1 MAFNPSKSVTA
12 SAGSTHATGKP
23 RQYDMA
29 VIGGGIVGK
38 ACALGLAQQGFD
50 VVQIAP
56 DMDQQTVKP
65 IGDSWA
71 ERIYAISPGTRSLL
85 QSLQVWDAIDHPRL
99 QVVRDMRIY
108 GDRGEPSDGL
118 HLSAFE
124 AGVPELA
131 WIGESDLLEH
141 TLEQACRFQ
150 SKLECVV
157 GSLDNLFIEPDGAL
171 LRLGGAQSPV
181 EIKANLVI
189 AADGANSSL
198 RSMLEIQ
205 TDQKSYEQRAVVAN
219 FLCTNAHLETA
230 YQWFLPGGD
239 ILAMLPLPGKQVSMV
254 WSTSP
259 ENAIRLLTLDANQWQ
274 SEFAALQDGAIVH
287 ALGTLTPHSRPGSFP
302 LRKIRAQ
309 RVIGPELM
317 PKVILIGDAAHVIHP
332 LAGQGLNLGLR
343 DVAALLRI
351 LRERESF
358 RAITDPVLLRRY
370 ERGRQGDTSAILWVT
385 DRLKQLFTSANPLQQ
400 KMRNWG
406 MGLVNRS
413 HLIKRHL
420 IKEALGEVK

>member
-1 MAFNPSKSVTA
+1 MAFNPSKSVTTPSA
-12 SAGSTHATGKP
+12 SANAAGKP
-23 RQYDMA
+23 RQYDVA

-56 DMDQQTVKP
+56 DLDQQTAKP
-65 IGDSWA
+65 SGDHWA

-85 QSLQVWDAIDHPRL
+85 QSLQVWDAIDHARL
-99 QVVRDMRIY
+99 QVVRDMRIF
-108 GDRGEPSDGL
+108 GDRGEPGDGL

-124 AGVPELA
+124 AGVPQLA

-157 GSLDNLFIEPDGAL
+157 GSLGNLFVEPDGAL
-171 LRLGGAQSPV
+171 LRLDGAQSLS

-205 TDQKSYEQRAVVAN
+205 TDEKSYEQRAVVAN

-230 YQWFLPGGD
+230 FQWFLPGGD

-259 ENAIRLLTLDANQWQ
+259 ENATRLLTLDTSQWQ
-274 SEFAALQDGAIVH
+274 TEFAMLHDGAVMH
-287 ALGTLTPHSRPGSFP
+287 ALGTLSPRSKPGSFP

-358 RAITDPVLLRRY
+358 RAIADPVLLRRY
-370 ERGRQGDTSAILWVT
+370 ERGRQSDTSAILWVT
-385 DRLKQLFTSANPLQQ
+385 DRLKQLFTSANPFQ
-400 KMRNWG
+400 KKIRNWG

-420 IKEALGEVK
+420 IKEAFGEAQ

>member
-1 MAFNPSKSVTA
+1 MAFNLPKSTA
-12 SAGSTHATGKP
+12 SAKAPIPADGRT
-23 RQYDMA
+23 RQCDIA
-29 VIGGGIVGK
+29 IIGGGIVGK

-50 VVQIAP
+50 VIQIAP
-56 DMDQQTVKP
+56 DIEQQTPKP
-65 IGDSWA
+65 SGDHWA
-71 ERIYAISPGTRSLL
+71 ERIYAISPGTRTLL
-85 QSLQVWDAIDHPRL
+85 QSLQVWDAIDHARL

-108 GDRGEPSDGL
+108 GDRGQASDGL

-124 AGVPELA
+124 AGIPQLA

-150 SKLECVV
+150 SKLERVV
-157 GSLDNLFIEPDGAL
+157 GSLDNLFVEPDGAL
-171 LRLGGAQSPV
+171 LKVHTAQAPI
-181 EIKANLVI
+181 EIRASLVI

-205 TDQKSYEQRAVVAN
+205 TDEKSYEQRAVVAN

-230 YQWFLPGGD
+230 FQWFLPGGD

-259 ENAIRLLTLDANQWQ
+259 ENAVRLLTLDASQWQ
-274 SEFAALQDGAIVH
+274 SAFAMLQDGAIVH
-287 ALGTLTPHSRPGSFP
+287 TLGTLTPHSKPGSFP

-309 RVIGPELM
+309 RVIGPELL
-317 PKVILIGDAAHVIHP
+317 PKVILLGDAAHVMHP

-343 DVAALLRI
+343 DVATLLRI
-351 LRERESF
+351 MHERESF
-358 RAITDPVLLRRY
+358 RPIADLVLLRRY
-370 ERGRQGDTSAILWVT
+370 ERERQGDTSAILWIT
-385 DRLKQLFTSANPLQQ
+385 DRLKQLFTGANPLQ
-400 KMRNWG
+400 KNIRNWG

-413 HLIKRHL
+413 HLIKRYL

>member
-1 MAFNPSKSVTA
+1 MAFNPSKSMTDSAA
-12 SAGSTHATGKP
+12 SALAAGKP
-23 RQYDMA
+23 RQYDVA
-29 VIGGGIVGK
+29 VIGGGMVGK
-38 ACALGLAQQGFD
+38 ACALGLAQQGFA
-50 VVQIAP
+50 VAQIAP
-56 DMDQQTVKP
+56 DLDQHTAKP
-65 IGDSWA
+65 SGDHWA

-85 QSLQVWDAIDHPRL
+85 QSLQVWEAIDHARL

-108 GDRGEPSDGL
+108 GDRGEPDDGL

-124 AGVPELA
+124 AGVPQLA

-171 LRLGGAQSPV
+171 LKLHTAQLPV
-181 EIKANLVI
+181 EMKANLVI

-205 TDQKSYEQRAVVAN
+205 TDEKSYEQRAVVAN

-230 YQWFLPGGD
+230 FQWFLPGGD

-259 ENAIRLLTLDANQWQ
+259 ENAARLLTFEAGQWQ
-274 SEFAALQDGAIVH
+274 SEFAMLQDGAIVH
-287 ALGTLTPHSRPGSFP
+287 ALGTLTPHSKPGSFP

-317 PKVILIGDAAHVIHP
+317 PKVILLGDAAHVMHP

-370 ERGRQGDTSAILWVT
+370 ERGRQGDTGAILWVT
-385 DRLKQLFTSANPLQQ
+385 DRLKQLFTSTSPLQ
-400 KMRNWG
+400 KHIRNWG

-413 HLIKRHL
+413 HLMKRHL
-420 IKEALGEVK
+420 IKEALGEVQ

>member
-1 MAFNPSKSVTA
+1 MAFNSSKSA
-12 SAGSTHATGKP
+12 SLAKAPAPAPGKI
-23 RQYDMA
+23 RQCDIA

-56 DMDQQTVKP
+56 DLDQPTAIP
-65 IGDSWA
+65 SGAHWA

-85 QSLQVWDAIDHPRL
+85 QSLQVWDAIDHARL

-108 GDRGEPSDGL
+108 GDRGEPGDGL

-124 AGVPELA
+124 AGAPQLA

-157 GSLDNLFIEPDGAL
+157 GSLGNLFIEPDGAL
-171 LRLGGAQSPV
+171 LKLHTAQSPV

-205 TDQKSYEQRAVVAN
+205 ADAKSYEQRAVVAN

-259 ENAIRLLTLDANQWQ
+259 ENAARLLTLESSQWQ

-287 ALGTLTPHSRPGSFP
+287 TLGTLTPHSKPGSFP

-309 RVIGPELM
+309 RLIGPELM

-343 DVAALLRI
+343 DVAALLGI

-358 RAITDPVLLRRY
+358 RAIADPVLLRRY

-385 DRLKQLFTSANPLQQ
+385 DRLKQLFTSSSPLQ
-400 KMRNWG
+400 KKIRNWG

-413 HLIKRHL
+413 HLMKRYL
-420 IKEALGEVK
+420 IKEALGEVQ

>member
-1 MAFNPSKSVTA
+1 MAFNSPKSTSVA
-12 SAGSTHATGKP
+12 KVPIPVAGKT
-23 RQYDMA
+23 RQCDIA
-29 VIGGGIVGK
+29 IIGGGIVGK

-56 DMDQQTVKP
+56 DLDQQTAKP
-65 IGDSWA
+65 SGDHWA

-85 QSLQVWDAIDHPRL
+85 QSLQVWCAIDHARL

-108 GDRGEPSDGL
+108 GDRGQASDGL

-124 AGVPELA
+124 AGVPQLA

-150 SKLECVV
+150 SKLECIV

-171 LRLGGAQSPV
+171 LRLDGTQSPV
-181 EIKANLVI
+181 EIKASLVI

-205 TDQKSYEQRAVVAN
+205 ADEKSYEQRAVVAN
-219 FLCTNAHLETA
+219 FLCTNVHLETA
-230 YQWFLPGGD
+230 FQWFLPGGD

-259 ENAIRLLTLDANQWQ
+259 ENAARLLTLVASQWQ

-287 ALGTLTPHSRPGSFP
+287 ALGTLTPHSKPGSFP

-317 PKVILIGDAAHVIHP
+317 PKVILVGDAAHVMHP

-343 DVAALLRI
+343 DVAAVLRI

-370 ERGRQGDTSAILWVT
+370 ERGRQGDTGAILWVT
-385 DRLKQLFTSANPLQQ
+385 DRLKQLFTSTSPLQ
-400 KMRNWG
+400 KHIRNWG

-413 HLIKRHL
+413 HLMKRHL
-420 IKEALGEVK
+420 IKEALGEVQ

>member
-1 MAFNPSKSVTA
+1 MAFNPSKSMTTPAA
-12 SAGSTHATGKP
+12 SAHAGGKP
-23 RQYDMA
+23 RQCDVA

-56 DMDQQTVKP
+56 DLDQPTSKP
-65 IGDSWA
+65 SGDQWA

-85 QSLQVWDAIDHPRL
+85 QSLQVWDAIDHTRL

-108 GDRGEPSDGL
+108 GNRGEPGDGL

-124 AGVPELA
+124 AGVPQLA

-141 TLEQACRFQ
+141 TFEQACRFQ
-150 SKLECVV
+150 SKLECVI
-157 GSLDNLFIEPDGAL
+157 GSLDNLFVEPDGAL
-171 LRLGGAQSPV
+171 LRLHGTQSPV

-198 RSMLEIQ
+198 RSMLQIQ
-205 TDQKSYEQRAVVAN
+205 TDEKSYEQRAVVGN

-230 YQWFLPGGD
+230 FQWFLPGGD

-259 ENAIRLLTLDANQWQ
+259 ENATRLLALDAGQWQ
-274 SEFAALQDGAIVH
+274 SEFAMLHDGAIVH
-287 ALGTLTPHSRPGSFP
+287 ALGTLSPHSKPGSFP

-358 RAITDPVLLRRY
+358 RTIADPVLLRRY
-370 ERGRQGDTSAILWVT
+370 ERERHGDTSAILWVT

-400 KMRNWG
+400 KIRNWG

>member
-1 MAFNPSKSVTA
+1 M
-12 SAGSTHATGKP
+12 
-23 RQYDMA
+23 
-29 VIGGGIVGK
+29 
-38 ACALGLAQQGFD
+38 
-50 VVQIAP
+50 
-56 DMDQQTVKP
+56 
-65 IGDSWA
+65 
-71 ERIYAISPGTRSLL
+71 
-85 QSLQVWDAIDHPRL
+85 QSLQVWDAIDHARL

-108 GDRGEPSDGL
+108 GDRGQASDGL

-124 AGVPELA
+124 AGVPQLA

-171 LRLGGAQSPV
+171 LRFDGAQSLG

-230 YQWFLPGGD
+230 FQWFLPGGD

-259 ENAIRLLTLDANQWQ
+259 ENAARLLTFEAGQWQ
-274 SEFAALQDGAIVH
+274 SEFAMLQDGAIVH
-287 ALGTLTPHSRPGSFP
+287 ALGTLTPHSKPGSFP

-317 PKVILIGDAAHVIHP
+317 PKVILLGDAAHVMHP

-370 ERGRQGDTSAILWVT
+370 ERGRQGDTGAILWVT
-385 DRLKQLFTSANPLQQ
+385 DRLKQLFTSTSPLQ
-400 KMRNWG
+400 KHIRNWG

-413 HLIKRHL
+413 HLMKRHL
-420 IKEALGEVK
+420 IK

>member
-1 MAFNPSKSVTA
+1 MAFNSPKST
-12 SAGSTHATGKP
+12 SAAKVPIPVAGKP
-23 RQYDMA
+23 RRYDIA
-29 VIGGGIVGK
+29 IIGGGIVGK

-56 DMDQQTVKP
+56 DIDQQTTKP
-65 IGDSWA
+65 SGDHWA

-85 QSLQVWDAIDHPRL
+85 QSLQVWDAIDHTRL

-108 GDRGEPSDGL
+108 GDRGEPNDGL

-124 AGVPELA
+124 AGVPQLA

-171 LRLGGAQSPV
+171 LRFDGAQSLG

-189 AADGANSSL
+189 AADGANSYL

-205 TDQKSYEQRAVVAN
+205 TDQKSYEQCAVVAN

-259 ENAIRLLTLDANQWQ
+259 ENATRLLTLEAGQWQ
-274 SEFAALQDGAIVH
+274 SEFAMLHDGAIVH
-287 ALGTLTPHSRPGSFP
+287 ALGTLTPHSKPGSFP

-309 RVIGPELM
+309 RMIGPELM
-317 PKVILIGDAAHVIHP
+317 PKVILIGDAAHVMHP

-385 DRLKQLFTSANPLQQ
+385 DRLKQLFTSTSPLQ
-400 KMRNWG
+400 KHIRNWG

-413 HLIKRHL
+413 HLMKRHL
-420 IKEALGEVK
+420 IKEALGEVQ

>member
-1 MAFNPSKSVTA
+1 MALNQSKSASTA
-12 SAGSTHATGKP
+12 KTSIQATGKP
-23 RQYDMA
+23 RQCDVA

-50 VVQIAP
+50 VIHVAP
-56 DMDQQTVKP
+56 DLDQSTPKP
-65 IGDSWA
+65 SGDRWA

-85 QSLQVWDAIDHPRL
+85 QSLQVWEAIEHARL

-108 GDRGEPSDGL
+108 GDRGEQGDGL

-124 AGVPELA
+124 AGIPQLA

-150 SKLECVV
+150 SKLERVV
-157 GSLDNLFIEPDGAL
+157 GSLDNLFVEPDGAL
-171 LRLGGAQSPV
+171 LKLHTLQAPI
-181 EIKANLVI
+181 EIRASLVI
-189 AADGANSSL
+189 AADGANSLL

-205 TDQKSYEQRAVVAN
+205 TDEKSYEQRAVVAN

-230 YQWFLPGGD
+230 FQWFLPGGD
-239 ILAMLPLPGKQVSMV
+239 IIAMLPLPGKQVSMV

-259 ENAIRLLTLDANQWQ
+259 ENATRLLALGDDQWQ
-274 SEFAALQDGAIVH
+274 SAFAALQDGAIVH
-287 ALGTLTPHSRPGSFP
+287 ALGTLTPHSKPGSFP
-302 LRKIRAQ
+302 LRKIRAR
-309 RVIGPELM
+309 RVIGPDLL
-317 PKVILIGDAAHVIHP
+317 PKVILIGDAAHVMHP

-343 DVAALLRI
+343 DVAVLLRI
-351 LRERESF
+351 MRERESF
-358 RAITDPVLLRRY
+358 RALADIVLLRRY
-370 ERGRQGDTSAILWVT
+370 ERERRGDTSAILWVT
-385 DRLKQLFTSANPLQQ
+385 DRLKQLFSSANPLQ
-400 KMRNWG
+400 KNIRNWG

>member
-1 MAFNPSKSVTA
+1 MAFNSSKPA
-12 SAGSTHATGKP
+12 SSAKAPIPVAGKN
-23 RQYDMA
+23 RQCDIA

-56 DMDQQTVKP
+56 DLDQQTTKP
-65 IGDSWA
+65 SGDHWA

-85 QSLQVWDAIDHPRL
+85 QSLQVWDAIDHARL

-108 GDRGEPSDGL
+108 GDRGQASDGL

-150 SKLECVV
+150 SKLECIV

-171 LRLGGAQSPV
+171 LRVDGTQSPI
-181 EIKANLVI
+181 EIKASLVI

-205 TDQKSYEQRAVVAN
+205 TDEKSYEQRAVVAN
-219 FLCTNAHLETA
+219 FLCTNAHLEAA

-259 ENAIRLLTLDANQWQ
+259 ENATRLLTLDANQWQ

-287 ALGTLTPHSRPGSFP
+287 ALGTLTPHSKPGSFP

-309 RVIGPELM
+309 RLIGPELM
-317 PKVILIGDAAHVIHP
+317 PKVILIGDAAHVMHP

-358 RAITDPVLLRRY
+358 RVITDPVLLRRY
-370 ERGRQGDTSAILWVT
+370 ERERQGDTSAILWVT
-385 DRLKQLFTSANPLQQ
+385 DRLKQLFTSTSPLQ
-400 KMRNWG
+400 KKIRNWG

-413 HLIKRHL
+413 HLMKRHL
-420 IKEALGEVK
+420 IKEALGEVQ

>member
-1 MAFNPSKSVTA
+1 MAVSNAPA
-12 SAGSTHATGKP
+12 PAAGKP
-23 RQYDMA
+23 RQYDVA

-50 VVQIAP
+50 VIQIAP
-56 DMDQQTVKP
+56 DLDHSTPKP
-65 IGDSWA
+65 SGSHWA

-85 QSLQVWDAIDHPRL
+85 QSLQVWEAIDHTRL

-124 AGVPELA
+124 AGVPQLA

-150 SKLECVV
+150 SKLERVI

-171 LRLGGAQSPV
+171 LKVHTAQSPL
-181 EIKANLVI
+181 EIKANLLI
-189 AADGANSSL
+189 AADGANSPL
-198 RSMLEIQ
+198 RSMLEIKI
-205 TDQKSYEQRAVVAN
+205 DEKSYEQRAVVAN

-230 YQWFLPGGD
+230 FQWFLPGGD

-259 ENAIRLLTLDANQWQ
+259 ETAGRLLTLNASQWQ
-274 SEFAALQDGAIVH
+274 SEFAALHDGAVVH
-287 ALGTLTPHSRPGSFP
+287 ALGVLTPHSKPGSFP

-317 PKVILIGDAAHVIHP
+317 PKVILIGDAAHVMHP

-343 DVAALLRI
+343 DVATLLRI
-351 LRERESF
+351 MRERESF
-358 RAITDPVLLRRY
+358 RAIADPVLLRRY
-370 ERGRQGDTSAILWVT
+370 ERERHGDTSAILWVT
-385 DRLKQLFTSANPLQQ
+385 DRLKQLFTSANPLQR
-400 KMRNWG
+400 KIRNWG
-406 MGLVNRS
+406 MGFVNRS

-420 IKEALGEVK
+420 IKEALGEVQ

>member
-1 MAFNPSKSVTA
+1 MAFNSSKSMTA
-12 SAGSTHATGKP
+12 SATSANAAGKP
-23 RQYDMA
+23 RQYDVA

-56 DMDQQTVKP
+56 DLDQQTTKP
-65 IGDSWA
+65 SGDHWA

-150 SKLECVV
+150 SKLECIV
-157 GSLDNLFIEPDGAL
+157 GSLENVFIEPDGAL
-171 LRLGGAQSPV
+171 LRVHGTQSPI
-181 EIKANLVI
+181 EIKASLVI

-259 ENAIRLLTLDANQWQ
+259 ENATRLLTLDASQWQ
-274 SEFAALQDGAIVH
+274 SEFAMLQDGAIAH
-287 ALGTLTPHSRPGSFP
+287 TLGTLTPHSRPGSFP

-309 RVIGPELM
+309 RVVGPEPM

-370 ERGRQGDTSAILWVT
+370 ERERHGDTSAILWVT
-385 DRLKQLFTSANPLQQ
+385 DRLKQLFTSTSPLQ
-400 KMRNWG
+400 KHIRNWG

-413 HLIKRHL
+413 HLIKRYL
-420 IKEALGEVK
+420 IKEALGEVQ

>member
-1 MAFNPSKSVTA
+1 MALNPSKSMTTPTA
-12 SAGSTHATGKP
+12 FANAVGKP
-23 RQYDMA
+23 RQYDVA

-65 IGDSWA
+65 IGDHWA

-85 QSLQVWDAIDHPRL
+85 QSLQVWDAIDHARL

-141 TLEQACRFQ
+141 ILEQACRFQ

-157 GSLDNLFIEPDGAL
+157 GSLDNLFIEPDCTL
-171 LRLGGAQSPV
+171 LRVHGTQSPG
-181 EIKANLVI
+181 EIKASLVI

-230 YQWFLPGGD
+230 FQWFLPGGD

-259 ENAIRLLTLDANQWQ
+259 ENAARLLTLEASEWQ

-287 ALGTLTPHSRPGSFP
+287 ALGTLSPHSKPGSFP

-317 PKVILIGDAAHVIHP
+317 PKVILIGDAAHVMHP

-370 ERGRQGDTSAILWVT
+370 ERGRQGDTGAILWVT
-385 DRLKQLFTSANPLQQ
+385 DRLKQLFTSSSPLQ
-400 KMRNWG
+400 KKIRNWG

-413 HLIKRHL
+413 HLMKRHL
-420 IKEALGEVK
+420 IKEALGEVQ

>member
-1 MAFNPSKSVTA
+1 
-12 SAGSTHATGKP
+12 
-23 RQYDMA
+23 
-29 VIGGGIVGK
+29 
-38 ACALGLAQQGFD
+38 
-50 VVQIAP
+50 
-56 DMDQQTVKP
+56 
-65 IGDSWA
+65 
-71 ERIYAISPGTRSLL
+71 
-85 QSLQVWDAIDHPRL
+85 VWDAIDHTRL

-108 GDRGEPSDGL
+108 GDRGEPNDGL

-124 AGVPELA
+124 AGVPQLA

-150 SKLECVV
+150 SKLECAV
-157 GSLDNLFIEPDGAL
+157 GSLGNLFVEPDGAL
-171 LRLGGAQSPV
+171 LKLDTAQSPIEV
-181 EIKANLVI
+181 KANLVI

-205 TDQKSYEQRAVVAN
+205 TDEKSYEQRAVVAN

-230 YQWFLPGGD
+230 FQWFLPGGD

-259 ENAIRLLTLDANQWQ
+259 ENAARLLTLDASQWQ
-274 SEFAALQDGAIVH
+274 SEFAMLQDGAIVH
-287 ALGTLTPHSRPGSFP
+287 ALGTLSPHSKPGSFP

-317 PKVILIGDAAHVIHP
+317 PKVILIGDAAHVMHP

-358 RAITDPVLLRRY
+358 RVITDPVLLRRY
-370 ERGRQGDTSAILWVT
+370 ERERHGDTSAILWVT
-385 DRLKQLFTSANPLQQ
+385 DRLKQLFTSANPLQ
-400 KMRNWG
+400 KKIRNWG
-406 MGLVNRS
+406 MGLVNHS
-413 HLIKRHL
+413 HLIKRYL

>member
-1 MAFNPSKSVTA
+1 MALNQSKSAALAKVSLQTV
-12 SAGSTHATGKP
+12 GKP
-23 RQYDMA
+23 RQCDVA
-29 VIGGGIVGK
+29 VVGGGIVGK

-50 VVQIAP
+50 VIHLAP
-56 DMDQQTVKP
+56 DLDQSTPKP
-65 IGDSWA
+65 SGDHWA
-71 ERIYAISPGTRSLL
+71 ERIYAISPGTRTLL
-85 QSLQVWDAIDHPRL
+85 QSLQVWEAIDHARL

-108 GDRGEPSDGL
+108 GDRGEQGDGL

-124 AGVPELA
+124 AGIPQLA

-150 SKLECVV
+150 SKLEYVI
-157 GSLDNLFIEPDGAL
+157 GSLDNLFVEPDGAL
-171 LRLGGAQSPV
+171 LKLHTLQTPI
-181 EIKANLVI
+181 EIKASLVI

-205 TDQKSYEQRAVVAN
+205 TDEKSYEQRAVVAN

-230 YQWFLPGGD
+230 SQWFLPGGD

-259 ENAIRLLTLDANQWQ
+259 ENAARLLTLDSDQWQ
-274 SEFAALQDGAIVH
+274 SEFAALHDGAIVS
-287 ALGTLTPHSRPGSFP
+287 ALGTLTPHSKPGSFP

-317 PKVILIGDAAHVIHP
+317 PKVILIGDAAHVMHP

-343 DVAALLRI
+343 DVATLLRI
-351 LRERESF
+351 MHERESF
-358 RAITDPVLLRRY
+358 RPISDLVLLRRY
-370 ERGRQGDTSAILWVT
+370 ERERHGDTSAILWVT
-385 DRLKQLFTSANPLQQ
+385 DRLKQLFTSANPLQ
-400 KMRNWG
+400 KKIRNWG
-406 MGLVNRS
+406 LGVVNRS

-420 IKEALGEVK
+420 IKEALGEIK

>member
-1 MAFNPSKSVTA
+1 MALNPSKSMTTPTR
-12 SAGSTHATGKP
+12 SANAIGKP
-23 RQYDMA
+23 RQYDVA

-56 DMDQQTVKP
+56 DLDRQTAKP
-65 IGDSWA
+65 SGNHWA

-85 QSLQVWDAIDHPRL
+85 QSLQVWDAIDHARL

-108 GDRGEPSDGL
+108 GDRGQPSDGL

-124 AGVPELA
+124 AGVPQLA

-150 SKLECVV
+150 SKLECII

-171 LRLGGAQSPV
+171 LKLHTAQSPL
-181 EIKANLVI
+181 EINANLVI

-205 TDQKSYEQRAVVAN
+205 TDEKSYEQRAVVAN

-230 YQWFLPGGD
+230 FQWFLPGGD

-259 ENAIRLLTLDANQWQ
+259 ENATRLLALDASQWQ
-274 SEFAALQDGAIVH
+274 SEFAMLHDGAIVH
-287 ALGTLTPHSRPGSFP
+287 ALGTLSPHSKPGSFP

-358 RAITDPVLLRRY
+358 RAIADPVLLRRY
-370 ERGRQGDTSAILWVT
+370 ERERHGDTSAILWVT

-400 KMRNWG
+400 KIRNLG

-413 HLIKRHL
+413 HLIKRYL
-420 IKEALGEVK
+420 IKEALGEVQ

>member
-1 MAFNPSKSVTA
+1 MALNPSKSMTTPA
-12 SAGSTHATGKP
+12 TSAHAVGKP
-23 RQYDMA
+23 RQYDVA

-56 DMDQQTVKP
+56 DIDQQTPKP
-65 IGDSWA
+65 SGDQWA

-85 QSLQVWDAIDHPRL
+85 QSLQVWDAIDHTRL

-108 GDRGEPSDGL
+108 GDRGEPNDGL

-124 AGVPELA
+124 AGVPQLA

-150 SKLECVV
+150 SKLECAV
-157 GSLDNLFIEPDGAL
+157 GSLGNLFVEPDGAL
-171 LRLGGAQSPV
+171 LKLDTAQSPIEV
-181 EIKANLVI
+181 KANLVI

-205 TDQKSYEQRAVVAN
+205 TDEKSYEQRAVVAN

-230 YQWFLPGGD
+230 FQWFLPGGD

-259 ENAIRLLTLDANQWQ
+259 ENAARLLTLDASQWQ
-274 SEFAALQDGAIVH
+274 SEFAMLQDGAIVH
-287 ALGTLTPHSRPGSFP
+287 ALGTLSPHSKPGSFP

-317 PKVILIGDAAHVIHP
+317 PKVILIGDAAHVMHP

-358 RAITDPVLLRRY
+358 RVITDPVLLRRY
-370 ERGRQGDTSAILWVT
+370 ERERHGDTSAILWVT
-385 DRLKQLFTSANPLQQ
+385 DRLKQLFTSANPLQ
-400 KMRNWG
+400 KKIRNWG

-413 HLIKRHL
+413 HLIKRYL

>member
-1 MAFNPSKSVTA
+1 MAFNLPKSTA
-12 SAGSTHATGKP
+12 SAKAPIPADGRT
-23 RQYDMA
+23 RQCDIA
-29 VIGGGIVGK
+29 IIGGGIVGK

-50 VVQIAP
+50 VIQIAP
-56 DMDQQTVKP
+56 DIEQQTPKP
-65 IGDSWA
+65 SGDHWA
-71 ERIYAISPGTRSLL
+71 ERIYAISPGTRTLL
-85 QSLQVWDAIDHPRL
+85 QSLQVWDAIDHARL

-108 GDRGEPSDGL
+108 GDRGQASDGL

-124 AGVPELA
+124 AGIPQLA

-150 SKLECVV
+150 SKLERVV
-157 GSLDNLFIEPDGAL
+157 GSLDNLFVEPDGAL
-171 LRLGGAQSPV
+171 LKVHTAQGPI
-181 EIKANLVI
+181 EIRASLVI

-205 TDQKSYEQRAVVAN
+205 TDEKSYEQRAVVAN

-230 YQWFLPGGD
+230 FQWFLPGGD

-254 WSTSP
+254 WSTFP
-259 ENAIRLLTLDANQWQ
+259 ENAVRLLTLDASQWQ
-274 SEFAALQDGAIVH
+274 SEFAMLQDGAIVH
-287 ALGTLTPHSRPGSFP
+287 TLGTLTPHSKPGSFP

-309 RVIGPELM
+309 RVIGPELL
-317 PKVILIGDAAHVIHP
+317 PKVILLGDAAHVMHP

-343 DVAALLRI
+343 DVATLLRI
-351 LRERESF
+351 MHERESF
-358 RAITDPVLLRRY
+358 RPITDLVLLRRY
-370 ERGRQGDTSAILWVT
+370 ERERHGDTSAILWIT
-385 DRLKQLFTSANPLQQ
+385 DRLKRLFTSANPLQ
-400 KMRNWG
+400 KNIRNWG

-413 HLIKRHL
+413 HLIKRYL

>member
-1 MAFNPSKSVTA
+1 
-12 SAGSTHATGKP
+12 
-23 RQYDMA
+23 
-29 VIGGGIVGK
+29 
-38 ACALGLAQQGFD
+38 
-50 VVQIAP
+50 
-56 DMDQQTVKP
+56 
-65 IGDSWA
+65 
-71 ERIYAISPGTRSLL
+71 
-85 QSLQVWDAIDHPRL
+85 
-99 QVVRDMRIY
+99 MRIY

-124 AGVPELA
+124 AGVPQLA

-157 GSLDNLFIEPDGAL
+157 GSLDNLFVEPDGAL
-171 LRLGGAQSPV
+171 LRLDGAQSPI
-181 EIKANLVI
+181 EIKASLVI

-230 YQWFLPGGD
+230 FQWFLPGGD

-259 ENAIRLLTLDANQWQ
+259 ENAARLLTLEASQWQ
-274 SEFAALQDGAIVH
+274 SEFAALHDGAIVH
-287 ALGTLTPHSRPGSFP
+287 TLGTLTPQSKPSSFP

-317 PKVILIGDAAHVIHP
+317 PKVILIGDAAHVMHP

-370 ERGRQGDTSAILWVT
+370 ERERHGDTSAILWVT

-400 KMRNWG
+400 KIRNWG

-413 HLIKRHL
+413 HLIKRYL
-420 IKEALGEVK
+420 IKEALGEVQ

>member
-1 MAFNPSKSVTA
+1 MALNPSKSMTTPA
-12 SAGSTHATGKP
+12 TSAHAVGKP
-23 RQYDMA
+23 RQYDVA

-56 DMDQQTVKP
+56 DIDQQTPKP
-65 IGDSWA
+65 SGDQWA

-85 QSLQVWDAIDHPRL
+85 QSLQVWDAIDHTRL

-108 GDRGEPSDGL
+108 GDRGEPNDGL

-124 AGVPELA
+124 AGVPQLA

-150 SKLECVV
+150 SKLECAV
-157 GSLDNLFIEPDGAL
+157 GSLGNLFVEPDGAL
-171 LRLGGAQSPV
+171 LKLDTAQSPIEV
-181 EIKANLVI
+181 KANLVI

-205 TDQKSYEQRAVVAN
+205 TDEKSYEQRAVVAN

-230 YQWFLPGGD
+230 FQWFLPGGD

-259 ENAIRLLTLDANQWQ
+259 ENAARLLTLDASQWQ
-274 SEFAALQDGAIVH
+274 SEFAMLQDGAIVH
-287 ALGTLTPHSRPGSFP
+287 ALGTLSPHSKPGSFP

-317 PKVILIGDAAHVIHP
+317 PKVILIGDAAHVMHP

-358 RAITDPVLLRRY
+358 RVITDPVLLRRY
-370 ERGRQGDTSAILWVT
+370 ERERHGDTSAILWVT
-385 DRLKQLFTSANPLQQ
+385 DRLKQLFTSANPLQ
-400 KMRNWG
+400 KKIRNWG
-406 MGLVNRS
+406 MGLVNHS
-413 HLIKRHL
+413 HLIKRYL

>member
-1 MAFNPSKSVTA
+1 MAFNSPKST
-12 SAGSTHATGKP
+12 SAAKVPIPVAGKP
-23 RQYDMA
+23 RRCDIA
-29 VIGGGIVGK
+29 ITGGGIVGK

-56 DMDQQTVKP
+56 DIDQQTTKP
-65 IGDSWA
+65 SGDHWA

-85 QSLQVWDAIDHPRL
+85 QSLQVWDAIDHTRL

-108 GDRGEPSDGL
+108 GDRGEPNDGL

-124 AGVPELA
+124 AGVPQLA

-171 LRLGGAQSPV
+171 LRFDGAQSLG

-259 ENAIRLLTLDANQWQ
+259 ENAARLLTLEAGQWQ

-287 ALGTLTPHSRPGSFP
+287 TLGTLTPHSKPGSFP

-309 RVIGPELM
+309 RMIGPELM
-317 PKVILIGDAAHVIHP
+317 PKVILIGDAAHVMHP

-385 DRLKQLFTSANPLQQ
+385 DRLKQLFTSTSPLQ
-400 KMRNWG
+400 KHIRNWG

-413 HLIKRHL
+413 HLMKRYL
-420 IKEALGEVK
+420 IKEALGEVQ

>member
-1 MAFNPSKSVTA
+1 MAFNPSKSTTA
-12 SAGSTHATGKP
+12 SAGSAHAAGKP
-23 RQYDMA
+23 RQYDVA

-56 DMDQQTVKP
+56 DLDQHTAKP
-65 IGDSWA
+65 SGDHWA
-71 ERIYAISPGTRSLL
+71 ERIYAISPGTRYLL
-85 QSLQVWDAIDHPRL
+85 QSLQVWDAIDHARL
-99 QVVRDMRIY
+99 QVVRDMSIY
-108 GDRGEPSDGL
+108 GDRGEPGDRL

-124 AGVPELA
+124 AGVPQLA

-150 SKLECVV
+150 SKLECVI
-157 GSLDNLFIEPDGAL
+157 GSLDNLFVEPDGAL
-171 LRLGGAQSPV
+171 LRLDGTQSPV

-198 RSMLEIQ
+198 RSMLQIQ
-205 TDQKSYEQRAVVAN
+205 TDEKSYEQRAVVSN

-230 YQWFLPGGD
+230 FQWFLPGGD
-239 ILAMLPLPGKQVSMV
+239 ILAMLPLPGRQVSMV

-259 ENAIRLLTLDANQWQ
+259 ENATRLLALDAGQWQ
-274 SEFAALQDGAIVH
+274 SEFAMLHAGAIVH
-287 ALGTLTPHSRPGSFP
+287 ALGTLSPHSKPGSFP

-358 RAITDPVLLRRY
+358 RTIADPVLLRRY
-370 ERGRQGDTSAILWVT
+370 ERERHGDTSAILWVT

-400 KMRNWG
+400 KIRNWG

-420 IKEALGEVK
+420 IKEALGEVQ